1 METQQQQTSERQAS
15 EEIDVVR
22 LLARGVIA
30 IRNNFKVLLLAFLVG
45 TAAGTIFYMTYPKRY
60 SSRMII
66 QSDILTEAYAASIIN
81 DLEQSL
87 NERNSREISKKLGMT
102 QDEASQVFSI
112 DIESIKD
119 TKVNEKK
126 EELSNAFQVTV
137 QISDNAILPKLQS
150 GILSFL
156 SSYDYV
162 KIRENQRR
170 NYYKGMIAKVDKELC
185 ALDSMRRALFA
196 HKSKSFG
203 VMLIDPSNIYKMAVA
218 LNKEKIGYQN
228 RLELVSSVQ
237 LVGGFTVYDT
247 PSFPNMPLSLAGGA
261 SLGIIIVSIVLGY
274 KALLVV
280 VGLSQKKLEQ
290 S

>member
-30 IRNNFKVLLLAFLVG
+30 IRNNFKPLLLAFLVG

-137 QISDNAILPKLQS
+137 QVFDNAILPKLQA
-150 GILSFL
+150 GIISFL

-185 ALDSMRRALFA
+185 ALDSMRQALFA
-196 HKSKSFG
+196 HKDKSLG